1 MQNKEAAT
9 PVSGEIMTSRAPE
22 TMRKSK
28 DPRQSGARDSQQ
40 E

>member
-9 PVSGEIMTSRAPE
+9 PVSREIMTSRAPE
-22 TMRKSK
+22 TMGKSK
-28 DPRQSGARDSQQ
+28 DTRQSVVRDSQQ